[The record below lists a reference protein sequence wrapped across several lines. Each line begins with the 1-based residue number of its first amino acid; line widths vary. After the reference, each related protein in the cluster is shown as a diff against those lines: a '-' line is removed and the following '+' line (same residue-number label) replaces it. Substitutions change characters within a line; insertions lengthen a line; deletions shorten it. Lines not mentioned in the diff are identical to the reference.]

1 MNKIGLDTKKADEI
15 AGRLNILLANYQL
28 LYTNTRGFHWN
39 VKGKDFFE
47 LHLKFE
53 EIYNDLQV
61 KIDEVA
67 ERILTLGNA
76 PKNSFSDYLKIA
88 TITEVSNEAN
98 GAAGLQ
104 YILDGFSVILKIER
118 ELLQLSG
125 EINDEGTNA
134 LMSGYITEHEKSVWM
149 FNSYLNR

>member
-88 TITEVSNEAN
+88 SIKEVSSEAN

-104 YILDGFSVILKIER
+104 YILDGFGVILKIER
-118 ELLQLSG
+118 ELLLLSG

-149 FNSYLNR
+149 FNSYLNK